1 MADRIYVNDVGTVIE
16 IDVVDTI
23 TSATNIAMKTRK
35 YDGTEV
41 SWDATRHGTT
51 KIRYTVQ
58 AGDLNVSGIYYIQ
71 PYLTLGTWT
80 GRGKTVKMVVYE
92 KYE

>member
-1 MADRIYVNDVGTVIE
+1 MADRIYINDVGTIIE
-16 IDVVDTI
+16 IDVQDTI
-23 TSATNIAMKTRK
+23 SSATAIAMKTK
-35 YDGTEV
+35 KFDGTEV
-41 SWDATRHGTT
+41 SWDATAHGTT
-51 KIRYTVQ
+51 KIRYTVK

-71 PYLTLGTWT
+71 PYIAMPNWI